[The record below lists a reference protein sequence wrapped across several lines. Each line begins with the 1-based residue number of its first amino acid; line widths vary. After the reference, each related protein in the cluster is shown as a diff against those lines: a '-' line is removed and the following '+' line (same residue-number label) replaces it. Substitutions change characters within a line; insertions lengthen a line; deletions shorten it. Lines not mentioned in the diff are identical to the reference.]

1 MLSKRLTL
9 QHQKSLRSGRDTWRN
24 LGALTLVADRY
35 NRQPLSLPL
44 FLTYAQAVGSV
55 GQNHIK
61 RYKSMDLFS
70 NVSNQNAFS
79 LTKASSN
86 DDLKRYFAAILEI
99 SRSGNEFPINLDEVW
114 MLAYG
119 QKSDAVAAL
128 RASFIQDVD
137 YQVLRQNPQN
147 PNGGRPTNIYK
158 LSVSCME
165 FFVARKVRPVFEV
178 YRQVFH
184 GMANTYQVPQS
195 FSEALMLAAKQQET
209 IEEQKKQIAA
219 AQPAVTFTQAVSGS
233 ASSCLIGELAKLI
246 DQNGYPMGEKR
257 LFKWMRDNGYL
268 GTKGERYNIPNQRFI
283 EQGLF
288 ELKKG
293 TRSGNNGVMYT
304 TITPKVTGKGQVY
317 FVNKFKAA

>member
-1 MLSKRLTL
+1 MPCPHNML
-9 QHQKSLRSGRDTWRN
+9 
-24 LGALTLVADRY
+24 
-35 NRQPLSLPL
+35 
-44 FLTYAQAVGSV
+44 
-55 GQNHIK
+55 
-61 RYKSMDLFS
+61 KSMDIFS
-70 NVSNQNAFS
+70 NVSKQNAFL

-99 SRSGNEFPINLDEVW
+99 SMSGNEFPIDLDDVW
-114 MLAYG
+114 ILAYG

-128 RASFIQDVD
+128 KSSFIQDVD

-178 YRQVFH
+178 YRKVFH
-184 GMANTYQVPQS
+184 GMANVYHVPQS

-209 IEEQKKQIAA
+209 IEHQKKQIDA
-219 AQPAVTFTQAVSGS
+219 AQPAITFTNAVSGS

-246 DQNGYPMGEKR
+246 DQNGFPMGEKR

-268 GTKGERYNIPNQRFI
+268 GTKGERYNIPNQRYV

-304 TITPKVTGKGQVY
+304 TITTKVTGKGQVY
-317 FVNKFKAA
+317 FVNKFGSKQTFLF

>member
-1 MLSKRLTL
+1 
-9 QHQKSLRSGRDTWRN
+9 
-24 LGALTLVADRY
+24 
-35 NRQPLSLPL
+35 
-44 FLTYAQAVGSV
+44 
-55 GQNHIK
+55 
-61 RYKSMDLFS
+61 MDLFS

-165 FFVARKVRPVFEV
+165 FFVARKVRLVFEV

-219 AQPAVTFTQAVSGS
+219 AQPAITFTQAVRGS
-233 ASSCLIGELAKLI
+233 ASSCLFSM
-246 DQNGYPMGEKR
+246 P
-257 LFKWMRDNGYL
+257 F
-268 GTKGERYNIPNQRFI
+268 FI
-283 EQGLF
+283 
-288 ELKKG
+288 
-293 TRSGNNGVMYT
+293 
-304 TITPKVTGKGQVY
+304 
-317 FVNKFKAA
+317 KFKRDFHLSHLSVFHLVEILPKLFHVV

>member
-1 MLSKRLTL
+1 
-9 QHQKSLRSGRDTWRN
+9 
-24 LGALTLVADRY
+24 
-35 NRQPLSLPL
+35 
-44 FLTYAQAVGSV
+44 
-55 GQNHIK
+55 
-61 RYKSMDLFS
+61 MDLFS

-165 FFVARKVRPVFEV
+165 FFVARKVRLVFEV

-195 FSEALMLAAKQQET
+195 FSEVLMLAAKQQET

-219 AQPAVTFTQAVSGS
+219 EADSSSPASNHVHAG
-233 ASSCLIGELAKLI
+233 GEWFRIFLS
-246 DQNGYPMGEKR
+246 NR
-257 LFKWMRDNGYL
+257 
-268 GTKGERYNIPNQRFI
+268 
-283 EQGLF
+283 
-288 ELKKG
+288 
-293 TRSGNNGVMYT
+293 
-304 TITPKVTGKGQVY
+304 
-317 FVNKFKAA
+317 

>member
-1 MLSKRLTL
+1 
-9 QHQKSLRSGRDTWRN
+9 
-24 LGALTLVADRY
+24 
-35 NRQPLSLPL
+35 
-44 FLTYAQAVGSV
+44 
-55 GQNHIK
+55 
-61 RYKSMDLFS
+61 MDLFS

-268 GTKGERYNIPNQRFI
+268 GTKGERYNIPNQRYI
-283 EQGLF
+283 EMGLF